1 MIIIKRLYLE
11 NYKLFSQKEIDFSP
25 ALLSVFDGPNGYGK
39 TSIFDAVELLI
50 TGNISRVKEC
60 QSVNGNSGYETIFF
74 AKNSDKDVV
83 LKAEFVDK
91 EADEVFTIGAKAI
104 SANLKGKLANPKGIY
119 DNIDYYLLPSY
130 EISIEAWTEY
140 VLGKEQVDELRRNR
154 FGRQNLEQF
163 TLFHYIRQEDRLAYF
178 KQNES
183 SRSSTIE
190 NLLGVDA
197 ERKKQKE
204 VQVKYKAVDKLIKQV
219 ESEISKKKD
228 KLIEP
233 VQQVEKDT
241 EYKRLLESIR
251 PWDQE
256 YIAFSSTN
264 AEQLLVQY
272 NKELEEIENYIK
284 YKDNHVDYFAYRMF
298 CNIPEQN
305 RADVARAWILLQ
317 NQTLS
322 VDEIEMCSQNLIFLQ
337 NQKEQMDSRDYLN
350 IDFVKMCNI
359 LGVADNENILKEIAV
374 LRNISQNQGALQRA
388 LNNLIQIRENL
399 HREHNKITQSGV
411 CPYCGYDW
419 SGNDYL
425 EKHFKSTKK
434 ILQNL
439 LAQDGE
445 KYSLQVEK
453 IKGEMDKN
461 ILVLLINKINE
472 LLSVDIIRAYCIF
485 DSKAKFVSMLD
496 QGKPMLEISKR
507 KIAESKGEIADDV
520 EAQIVLLLEECQQI
534 GNSFSSD
541 YLMADEKYHF
551 EDIREKYGLMDNI
564 INKMTSA
571 DIEQKKQ
578 YILVQFYESFDK
590 LRDEIET
597 MEKQKETL
605 SEIKVQLQEYSS
617 AYNAAIEAY
626 KKQIIDEIEIPFFV
640 YSSRL
645 LQSYQGGQGVLMEN
659 DGESIRFKVP
669 GKEHDILYTM
679 SSGQLSAVLLS
690 FSLALNKIYASDG
703 IKTVM
708 IDDPIQCM
716 DDINMISFVELL
728 RREFDDCQ
736 IILSTHEEDFSNFI
750 RYKFK
755 KYGLVT
761 QAITLKDA

>member
-39 TSIFDAVELLI
+39 TSIFDAAELLI

-60 QSVNGNSGYETIFF
+60 QSVNGSSGYETIFF

-104 SANLKGKLANPKGIY
+104 SANLKGKLANPKSIY

-140 VLGKEQVDELRRNR
+140 VLGKDQVDELRRNR

-190 NLLGVDA
+190 NLLGVDE

-204 VQVKYKAVDKLIKQV
+204 IQAKYKAVDKLIKQV

-228 KLIEP
+228 TLIEP

-241 EYKRLLESIR
+241 EYKQLLESIR

-256 YIAFSSTN
+256 HIAFSSTN

-322 VDEIEMCSQNLIFLQ
+322 VDEIEMCSQNLNFLQ

-374 LRNISQNQGALQRA
+374 LRNISQNQGELQRA

-425 EKHFKSTKK
+425 EEHFKSTKK
-434 ILQNL
+434 ILQKL

-453 IKGEMDKN
+453 IEEEMDKN
-461 ILVLLINKINE
+461 ILPLLINKINE
-472 LLSVDIIRAYCIF
+472 LLSLDIIRAYCIF

-496 QGKPMLEISKR
+496 QGKPMLETSKR
-507 KIAESKGEIADDV
+507 RIIDDKRELVGDV
-520 EAQIVLLLEECQQI
+520 ETQIAVLLEECYQI
-534 GNSFSSD
+534 GNSFSND

-551 EDIREKYGLMDNI
+551 ENIRQKYGLMDNI
-564 INKMTSA
+564 INRMMPD

-605 SEIKVQLQEYSS
+605 SEIKVQLKEYSS

-659 DGESIRFKVP
+659 DGESIRFKAP